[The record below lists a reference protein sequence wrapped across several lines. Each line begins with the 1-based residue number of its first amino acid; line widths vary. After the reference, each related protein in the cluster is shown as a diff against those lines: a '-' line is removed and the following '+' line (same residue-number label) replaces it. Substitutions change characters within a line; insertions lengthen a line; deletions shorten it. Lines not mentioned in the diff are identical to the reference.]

1 MTELPFEILDAIV
14 DSAAEIF
21 SISDRYGTILSPE
34 LVSLLK
40 NVALVSRHLSNHSQ
54 RYLFQNITLNPF
66 QGVRRD
72 ETRYMPPT
80 MDEYISMFKA
90 NPRFLNYTRSFTIKL
105 CISAE
110 TRALPPHFLSEALP
124 FFAQNLRCLRN
135 IFLYSSLQ
143 QYWSGL
149 PDIPQQSL
157 AGCIAENALT
167 SFKVIGLELPREFSG
182 LLPSS
187 VDAFF
192 AVSYVELDP
201 TFVEKYLATRK
212 VVKPPRPTHIRITS
226 PSVGGLDGSMA
237 FVYSLDQTF
246 YDRCLHLDFGTCNPT
261 DLFNILSRVRHTL
274 KTLTLRHL
282 GYPNEALRNHHQEL
296 AEKSS
301 ESRFPSMPCLEQLHV
316 MVAGNR
322 WKTFKTCPEEMA
334 SIVADYCTASF
345 ASVKLI
351 QLDLQWALSLARVPG
366 APLFEREE
374 DGFAF
379 LDDLLA
385 NSEMFAGLNVVILN
399 VVLELPPMLLPPGA
413 HYQMLSNQL
422 QKDGKEVFFK
432 TAQRVKRFD
441 VIWDDKPF
449 TS

>member
-1 MTELPFEILDAIV
+1 MVSRISKLPFEILDAIV

-21 SISDRYGTILSPE
+21 STSDRYGTILYPE

-40 NVALVSRHLSNHSQ
+40 NVALPALSFS
-54 RYLFQNITLNPF
+54 NISLNPF
-66 QGVRRD
+66 QG
-72 ETRYMPPT
+72 
-80 MDEYISMFKA
+80 A

-110 TRALPPHFLSEALP
+110 TRALPLIFLSEALP

-143 QYWSGL
+143 LVLVRTSRHSPAVFGR
-149 PDIPQQSL
+149 
-157 AGCIAENALT
+157 CIAENALV

-201 TFVEKYLATRK
+201 TF

-246 YDRCLHLDFGTCNPT
+246 YDRCLHHRFWHMQSYRL
-261 DLFNILSRVRHTL
+261 IRHT
-274 KTLTLRHL
+274 TLTLRHL
-282 GYPNEALRNHHQEL
+282 GYPNEV
-296 AEKSS
+296 
-301 ESRFPSMPCLEQLHV
+301 SRFPSMPFLEQLHV

-322 WKTFKTCPEEMA
+322 WKPFKTCPEEMA

-345 ASVKLI
+345 AS
-351 QLDLQWALSLARVPG
+351 WALSLARVPG

-413 HYQMLSNQL
+413 HYQMLR
-422 QKDGKEVFFK
+422 KEVFFK